1 MEEMGIGLDGMNEDN
16 RSSSNSNEEL
26 AENGIN
32 LNDPEAVHDF
42 KIRKFLIDMQ
52 KVGPFSK

>member
-1 MEEMGIGLDGMNEDN
+1 MGIGLDGMNEDN

>member
-1 MEEMGIGLDGMNEDN
+1 MGIGLD
-16 RSSSNSNEEL
+16 SQNSNEEL

-32 LNDPEAVHDF
+32 FNDEDAVHDF
-42 KIRKFLIDMQ
+42 KIRKFLSDMQ